1 VLIAVDLTACVVV
14 GTTRG
19 LTFYTSIRPPGL
31 IRSLIRGSTPV
42 AEAVK
47 LAVRTRTVL
56 GKKSERLRRQGILPG
71 VVFGGHKDSIPVE
84 TDAHAFELGFRRWGS
99 TTLLSLEGLDGDGTP
114 ALIHD
119 VSRDPVTGRLMHI
132 DFERVSL
139 TERTHAEVPLH
150 FVGASA
156 AVKNGAVLVHARDH
170 VRVEALPQDIPHS
183 IEVDL
188 SRLETID
195 DAVHVRDLIVDTTK
209 VEILDRP
216 EELVV
221 KAVPQKVEEVP
232 VVVAPTVEGAV
243 PAEGEAAE
251 GEAPAAAG
259 AAPAAGA
266 KPGAP
271 AAKPGAPAAK
281 GAEKK

>member
-1 VLIAVDLTACVVV
+1 
-14 GTTRG
+14 
-19 LTFYTSIRPPGL
+19 
-31 IRSLIRGSTPV
+31 V

-99 TTLLSLEGLDGDGTP
+99 TTLLTLEGLDGEGTP

-150 FVGASA
+150 FFGASP

-232 VVVAPTVEGAV
+232 VVAAPTVEGAV

-251 GEAPAAAG
+251 GEEGAAAAG

-271 AAKPGAPAAK
+271 GAKPAAGGAKPGAPAAK
-281 GAEKK
+281 AAPAKGPSKP